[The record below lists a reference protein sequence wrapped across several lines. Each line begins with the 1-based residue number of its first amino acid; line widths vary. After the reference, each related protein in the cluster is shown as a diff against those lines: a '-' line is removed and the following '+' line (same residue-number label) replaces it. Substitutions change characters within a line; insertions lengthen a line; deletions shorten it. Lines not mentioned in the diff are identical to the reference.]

1 MSDKLQNA
9 ATGTKPKHYALLGFS
24 VIVEVCGTTAM
35 KLSNGFSD
43 PLFTLITIAAY
54 TFSFSIFIVILRYFQ
69 LGLAYGIWGG
79 AGTVLT
85 TLIGIMAWGEP
96 FTLYTGLGVAM
107 VIGGIILLNAGVDDL
122 EKQAEANR
130 EANVARIN
138 AQ

>member
-9 ATGTKPKHYALLGFS
+9 ATGTKPKHYVLLGFS

-43 PLFTLITIAAY
+43 PLFTLVTIAAY